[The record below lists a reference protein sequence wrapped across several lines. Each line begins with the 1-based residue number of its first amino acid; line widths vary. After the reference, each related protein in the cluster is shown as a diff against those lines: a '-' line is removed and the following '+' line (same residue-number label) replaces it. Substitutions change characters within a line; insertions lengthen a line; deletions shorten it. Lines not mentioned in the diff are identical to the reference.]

1 MQIENGYVLVEY
13 PSRTGTC
20 MLVDA
25 YPAWEVAATLEVPV
39 ESLDYI
45 SLASIMHGK
54 PVLDWIRQLCTPESY
69 ELSCWEE

>member
-13 PSRTGTC
+13 PSRTGTQ

-25 YPAWEVAATLEVPV
+25 YPAWQVATMLEVPV

-45 SLASIMHGK
+45 SLASVMYGK
-54 PVLDWIRQLCTPESY
+54 PVIDWIRQLCTPESY
-69 ELSCWEE
+69 ALSYWDE